1 MSMTLETAHC
11 FAADLGGTKLAAAI
25 ADARG
30 RIVAELTE
38 PTDPRGGAH
47 VAEQIAS
54 CADRLAQA
62 VGIEA
67 ARVRHVMVGVP
78 GAIDPLTGGLSLTPN
93 IAGLQDFDV
102 LGFLRGRFG
111 PDVAIEND
119 VNLAVLGEQALGCAS
134 RCRSAAFLALGTG
147 AGLGLLIDGKL
158 FRGAHGSAGEIADL
172 PIGRDP
178 LSQTG
183 SVPGSFELEVGSLAI
198 LDRYR
203 RQGGTAA
210 VTVRDIFRLLE
221 EGDEVAAAV
230 LDTTAR
236 WVALAVATLQSLLD
250 LELIVFG
257 GSIGVRPELY
267 ERVRRVLPALF
278 SRPVTIAPSQL
289 GDRAGL
295 IGAVWAAAQA
305 LRLHQESAQC
315 AVATAD
321 RHAARE
327 GSAECRPGE

>member
-1 MSMTLETAHC
+1 MTLEAAHC

-30 RIVAELTE
+30 RIVAESTE
-38 PTDPRGGAH
+38 PTDPRGGAY
-47 VAEQIAS
+47 VAEQIAA

-62 VGIEA
+62 AGIEST
-67 ARVRHVMVGVP
+67 RLRHVMVGVP
-78 GAIDPLTGGLSLTPN
+78 GAVDPLSGRVSLTPN

-102 LGFLRGRFG
+102 LGYLRGRFG

-119 VNLAVLGEQALGCAS
+119 VNLAMLGEQALGCAS
-134 RCRSAAFLALGTG
+134 QCRNAAFLSLGTG

-158 FRGAHGSAGEIADL
+158 FRGARGSAGEIADL

-178 LSQTG
+178 DSRTP
-183 SVPGSFELEVGSLAI
+183 SAPGSFELEVGSLAI
-198 LDRYR
+198 VDRYR
-203 RQGGTAA
+203 RTGGVAA
-210 VTVRDIFRLLE
+210 ATVRDIFRLLE
-221 EGDEVAAAV
+221 EGDEIAATV

-250 LELIVFG
+250 LELIVLG

-267 ERVRRVLPALF
+267 ARVERALPVFF
-278 SRPVTIAPSQL
+278 SRPVAIAPSQL

-295 IGAVWAAAQA
+295 LGAVCAAAQA
-305 LRLHQESAQC
+305 LLQHQERAQR
-315 AVATAD
+315 ATPPASRLAD
-321 RHAARE
+321 R
-327 GSAECRPGE
+327 GSAECLTSE